1 MSSFAIKEI
10 FPLLKNY
17 RFLGDENKTIQSAAN
32 FEKKGVWSTS
42 VMWLSD
48 TSLEK
53 NRNAIQSEIGLLVLT
68 EKSYEALSE
77 KPRNILIVEQ
87 PRETFQQIL
96 SAFFE
101 KKWTPLVEKTA
112 IVHPSVEIPTTCYI
126 GNFVVIEEGV
136 VVGENCFIGH
146 HSVIHA
152 NTIMGKGVTIGTH
165 NTIGGAG
172 FGYAQNE
179 SGAYSQFTHL
189 GNVVL
194 EDNVTIHNNT
204 CIDRAV
210 IGSTVISEGA
220 KIDNLV
226 HIAHGVIIG
235 KQTLVIANSMIAG
248 STKIGDNC
256 WIAPSASVLNKLHV
270 GDGSTVGMGA
280 VVLKDVST
288 HSVVFG
294 NPAKKKEA

>member
-17 RFLGDENKTIQSAAN
+17 RFFGEENTILNGVAN
-32 FEKKGVWSTS
+32 FEQNGDWSKC

-48 TSLEK
+48 VLLEK
-53 NRNAIQSEIGLLVLT
+53 NRLKVSTAIGLLVLT
-68 EKSYEALSE
+68 EKSYDALVE
-77 KPRNILIVEQ
+77 KPQNALLVEY

-96 SAFFE
+96 SVFFE
-101 KKWTPLVEKTA
+101 EKWTALVEKTA
-112 IVHPSVEIPTTCYI
+112 TIHAEVTIPASCYI
-126 GNFVVIEEGV
+126 GHFVVIEEGV

-146 HSVIHA
+146 HTVLHA
-152 NTIMGKGVTIGTH
+152 NTVIGRDVRIGTH

-172 FGYAQNE
+172 FGYAKDPD
-179 SGAYSQFTHL
+179 GAYSQFTHL

-210 IGSTVISEGA
+210 IGSTRIGVGA

-226 HIAHGVIIG
+226 HIAHGVTIG
-235 KQTLVIANSMIAG
+235 KNTLVIANSMIAG
-248 STKIGDNC
+248 STKIGDDC
-256 WIAPSASVLNKLHV
+256 WVAPSVSILNKLSV

>member
-1 MSSFAIKEI
+1 MSSFVIKEI

-17 RFLGDENKTIQSAAN
+17 KFFGHENTMLNGVAN
-32 FEKKGVWSTS
+32 FEQDGDWSKC

-48 TSLEK
+48 ALLEK
-53 NRNAIQSEIGLLVLT
+53 NRIAVGTEIGLLVLT
-68 EKSYEALSE
+68 EKSYEALVE
-77 KPRNILIVEQ
+77 KPQNALLVEH

-96 SAFFE
+96 SVFFDE
-101 KKWTPLVEKTA
+101 KRTALVEKTA
-112 IVHPSVEIPTTCYI
+112 MIHTGVTIPSSCYI
-126 GNFVVIEEGV
+126 GHFVVIEEGV

-146 HSVIHA
+146 HTVLHAKTVIG
-152 NTIMGKGVTIGTH
+152 NGVRIGTH

-172 FGYAQNE
+172 FGYTKDPT
-179 SGAYSQFTHL
+179 GTYSQFTHL
-189 GNVVL
+189 GNVEL

-204 CIDRAV
+204 CIDKAV
-210 IGSTVISEGA
+210 IGSTRVGEGA

-226 HIAHGVIIG
+226 HIAHGVTIG
-235 KQTLVIANSMIAG
+235 KNTLVIANSMIAG

-256 WIAPSASVLNKLHV
+256 WVAPSASVLNKLNI

-280 VVLKDVST
+280 VVLKDVPS

-294 NPAKKKEA
+294 NPAKKKEG